1 MVDRIEDRNNLAAH
15 VEGVRHKNCSRQ
27 DLADGFGNGG
37 LAVAGRPV
45 DKHGSTG
52 TDRRAQAVDH
62 MVADDD
68 VGKRRLHDDLVDG
81 DILDGLVFNHL
92 LVIFENNGSRAY
104 VATDFH
110 QLAGD
115 SFTGCS
121 GNEVK
126 RRLNELA
133 CATHFHQLLAA

>member
-1 MVDRIEDRNNLAAH
+1 
-15 VEGVRHKNCSRQ
+15 
-27 DLADGFGNGG
+27 
-37 LAVAGRPV
+37 
-45 DKHGSTG
+45 
-52 TDRRAQAVDH
+52 

-68 VGKRRLHDDLVDG
+68 VGKGRLHDDLVDG

-92 LVIFENNGSRAY
+92 LVIFENNGGRAY